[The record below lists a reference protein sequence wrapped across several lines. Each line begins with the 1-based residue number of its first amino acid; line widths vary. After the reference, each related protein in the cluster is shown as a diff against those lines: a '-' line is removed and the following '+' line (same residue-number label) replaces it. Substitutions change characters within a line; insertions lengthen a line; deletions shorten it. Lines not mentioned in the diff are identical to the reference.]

1 MHGVAAAQASW
12 PRRAGPWRPKPLS
25 LIALGVALLIVMPLA
40 YVVGNALLVSGDVW
54 VQLWQGRVPELL
66 FNTLRLAAGVAVV
79 TLVCGVA
86 LAWLV
91 VRYDFPG
98 RRVWT
103 WLLAAPLGIPPYIMA
118 YVYTEL
124 FAYWGPLRPLVQR
137 VLGPDAQLPALYDSF
152 PGAVLILS
160 LGTYPYV
167 YLLSRA
173 AFLRTNVAYEEA
185 ARLSGA
191 GRWRCWLR
199 VVLPMQRPAVAA
211 GLFLVCLY
219 VMADFGAVSILR
231 YSTFTRAVY
240 VQMTGRYDLMGAAAL
255 SLMLV
260 VLSLAFFAAERH
272 FRRRSRFYQ
281 TTAGYR
287 PGSRAALTR
296 WHAALACCAC
306 TAVFGLAFGVPVAY
320 LGVDA
325 ATHISEGAL
334 DGAFWGYARNS
345 FLGAAAAAT
354 VAVAC
359 AVPMAYVA
367 LRRPSRGHSL
377 LLHAAYA
384 GYVLPGPIVALGLIF
399 CTAHLMSPV
408 YGTVAVVV
416 LAYLVR
422 FFPQCLQAGEAALH
436 QITPALEEAGRSA
449 GVPLWRVLWRVT
461 LPLMRPGLV
470 TGWVLVF
477 VNAMKELPATL
488 LLRPVGFDTLAVR
501 IWIETSEEFYA
512 QAAPAALL
520 LILVTLPLLAFALSY
535 GSAQRSTA

>member
-1 MHGVAAAQASW
+1 MRGTAAPPIPW
-12 PRRAGPWRPKPLS
+12 FHEPWRPKPLS
-25 LIALGVALLIVMPLA
+25 VIAFAVALLIVMPLG
-40 YVVGNALLVSGDVW
+40 YVLGNAFLVTGEVW
-54 VQLWQGRVPELL
+54 LQLWRSRVPELL
-66 FNTLRLAAGVAVV
+66 YNTLRLTAGVAVV
-79 TLVCGVA
+79 TVVLGVG

-91 VRYDFPG
+91 VRYDFFG
-98 RRVWT
+98 RSVWT

-118 YVYTEL
+118 YGYTEL
-124 FAYWGPLRPLVQR
+124 FAYWGPLRPLIQR
-137 VLGPDAQLPALYDSF
+137 FLGPDVHLPALYNSL
-152 PGAVLILS
+152 PAAVVVLS
-160 LGTYPYV
+160 LATYPYV

-173 AFLRTNVAYEEA
+173 AFLRTNLAFEEA

-191 GRWRCWLR
+191 GRLRSWLR
-199 VVLPMQRPAVAA
+199 VVLPMQRPAIAA

-240 VQMTGRYDLMGAAAL
+240 VQMAGRYDLMGAAAL
-255 SLMLV
+255 SLILV
-260 VLSLAFFAAERH
+260 VLSFAFFAAERH

-287 PGSRAALTR
+287 PGGRATLLGWR
-296 WHAALACCAC
+296 SVLAFCCC
-306 TAVFGLAFGVPVAY
+306 VAVFTIGFGVPVLY
-320 LGVDA
+320 LA
-325 ATHISEGAL
+325 AEAWTSIGQGAL

-345 FLGAAAAAT
+345 VLGSAAAAT
-354 VAVAC
+354 VAVA
-359 AVPMAYVA
+359 AALPLAYVA
-367 LRRPSRGHSL
+367 LRRPGRLHSL
-377 LLHAAYA
+377 FLHASYA
-384 GYVLPGPIVALGLIF
+384 GYVLPGPIIALGLIF
-399 CTAHLMSPV
+399 CTAHLMAPV

-416 LAYLVR
+416 LAYVVR

-436 QITPALEEAGRSA
+436 QITPALEEAGRSN
-449 GVPLWRVLWRVT
+449 GVPLWRVLYRVT

-520 LILVTLPLLAFALSY
+520 LILITLPLLAFALGY
-535 GSAQRSTA
+535 GSTQRSTA

>member
-1 MHGVAAAQASW
+1 MHGVATAQVSW
-12 PRRAGPWRPKPLS
+12 PRHAGPWRPKPLS
-25 LIALGVALLIVMPLA
+25 LIALVVALLIVMPLA

-98 RRVWT
+98 RRAWT

-124 FAYWGPLRPLVQR
+124 FAYWGPLRPLVQG

-160 LGTYPYV
+160 LATYPYV

-191 GRWRCWLR
+191 GRWRVWLR

-255 SLMLV
+255 SLILV

-272 FRRRSRFYQ
+272 FRRRSRFFQ

-320 LGVDA
+320 LGVEA

-422 FFPQCLQAGEAALH
+422 FFPQCF
-436 QITPALEEAGRSA
+436 AGR
-449 GVPLWRVLWRVT
+449 GGGT
-461 LPLMRPGLV
+461 
-470 TGWVLVF
+470 
-477 VNAMKELPATL
+477 
-488 LLRPVGFDTLAVR
+488 
-501 IWIETSEEFYA
+501 
-512 QAAPAALL
+512 APDHPRA
-520 LILVTLPLLAFALSY
+520 
-535 GSAQRSTA
+535 

>member
-1 MHGVAAAQASW
+1 MRGIAAAPFPWLRQ
-12 PRRAGPWRPKPLS
+12 PWRLKPLS
-25 LIALGVALLIVMPLA
+25 LIASAVAMLVVMPLG
-40 YVVGNALLVSGDVW
+40 YVVGNAFLVTGQVW
-54 VQLWQGRVPELL
+54 VQLWQSRVPELL
-66 FNTLRLAAGVAVV
+66 YNTLRLAAGVTAV
-79 TLVCGVA
+79 TLVFGVG

-91 VRYDFPG
+91 VRYEFFG
-98 RRVWT
+98 RRMWA

-118 YVYTEL
+118 YGYTEL
-124 FAYWGPLRPLVQR
+124 FAYWGPLRPVVQR
-137 VLGPDAQLPALYDSF
+137 FLGPDAQLPALYNSF
-152 PGAVLILS
+152 PAAVLVLS
-160 LGTYPYV
+160 LATYPYV

-173 AFLRTNVAYEEA
+173 AFLRTNLAFEEA

-191 GRWRCWLR
+191 GRLRAWLR
-199 VVLPMQRPAVAA
+199 VVLPMQRPAIAA

-231 YSTFTRAVY
+231 YSTFTRAIY
-240 VQMTGRYDLMGAAAL
+240 VQMAGRYDLMGAAAL
-255 SLMLV
+255 SLILV
-260 VLSLAFFAAERH
+260 VLSFALFTAERH

-287 PGSRAALTR
+287 PGGRAELGR
-296 WHAALACCAC
+296 WRSVLAFCCC
-306 TAVFGLAFGVPVAY
+306 SVVFGFGFGVPVAH
-320 LGVDA
+320 LGTEA
-325 ATHISEGAL
+325 ASYIYQGAL
-334 DGAFWGYARNS
+334 DSAFWGYARNS

-354 VAVAC
+354 IAVAF
-359 AVPMAYVA
+359 ALPLAYVA
-367 LRRPSRGHSL
+367 LRRPGRGHDL
-377 LLHAAYA
+377 LLHASYA
-384 GYVLPGPIVALGLIF
+384 GYVLPGPIIALGLIF
-399 CTAHLMSPV
+399 CTAYLMAPV

-416 LAYLVR
+416 LAYVVR

-436 QITPALEEAGRSA
+436 QITPALEEAGRSN
-449 GVPLWRVLWRVT
+449 GVPLWRVLYRVT

-520 LILVTLPLLAFALSY
+520 LILVTLPLLAFVLAY
-535 GSAQRSTA
+535 GSTQRSTA

>member
-1 MHGVAAAQASW
+1 MRGVAAPPLPW
-12 PRRAGPWRPKPLS
+12 LRDPWRLKPLS
-25 LIALGVALLIVMPLA
+25 AIAFVVALLVVMPLG
-40 YVVGNALLVSGDVW
+40 YVLGNAFLVTGQVW
-54 VQLWQGRVPELL
+54 VQMWQSRVPELL
-66 FNTLRLAAGVAVV
+66 VNTLRLTAGVAVV
-79 TLVCGVA
+79 TLVWGVG

-91 VRYDFPG
+91 VRYDFFG
-98 RRVWT
+98 RSVWT

-118 YVYTEL
+118 YGYTEL
-124 FAYWGPLRPLVQR
+124 FAYWGPLRPVVQH
-137 VLGPDAQLPALYDSF
+137 VLGPDAHLPALYNSF
-152 PGAVLILS
+152 PAAVLVLS
-160 LGTYPYV
+160 LATYPYV

-173 AFLRTNVAYEEA
+173 AFLRTNLAFEEA

-191 GRWRCWLR
+191 GRWRSWLR
-199 VVLPMQRPAVAA
+199 VVLPMQRPAIAA

-240 VQMTGRYDLMGAAAL
+240 VQMAGRYDLMGAAAL

-260 VLSLAFFAAERH
+260 VLSFAFFLAERH

-287 PGSRAALTR
+287 PGGRAALR
-296 WHAALACCAC
+296 GWSSAAAFGCCFILF
-306 TAVFGLAFGVPVAY
+306 AVAFGVPVLH
-320 LGVDA
+320 LGTEA
-325 ATHISEGAL
+325 LSHISQGAL

-345 FLGAAAAAT
+345 VLGAAAAAT
-354 VAVAC
+354 VAVAF
-359 AVPMAYVA
+359 ALPLAYVA
-367 LRRPSRGHSL
+367 LRRPGRAHSL
-377 LLHAAYA
+377 MLHAAYA
-384 GYVLPGPIVALGLIF
+384 GYVLPGPIIALGLIF
-399 CTAHLMSPV
+399 CTAHLMAPL
-408 YGTVAVVV
+408 YGTVGVVV
-416 LAYLVR
+416 LAYVVR

-436 QITPALEEAGRSA
+436 QITPALEEAGRSN
-449 GVPLWRVLWRVT
+449 GVPLWRVWVRVT

-520 LILVTLPLLAFALSY
+520 LILVTLPLLAFALGY
-535 GSAQRSTA
+535 GGTPRRAA

>member
-1 MHGVAAAQASW
+1 MPAMAAAPTLRFRQ
-12 PRRAGPWRPKPLS
+12 PWRLQPLS
-25 LIALGVALLIVMPLA
+25 LIAFAVALLIVMPLG
-40 YVVGNALLVSGDVW
+40 YVLGNAFLVTGKVW
-54 VQLWQGRVPELL
+54 VQLWQSRVPDLL
-66 FNTLRLAAGVAVV
+66 YNTLRLTAGVAVV
-79 TLVCGVA
+79 TLVSGVG

-91 VRYDFPG
+91 VRYHFFG
-98 RRVWT
+98 RTVWT

-118 YVYTEL
+118 YGYTEL

-137 VLGPDAQLPALYDSF
+137 FLGPDVQLPALYNSF
-152 PGAVLILS
+152 PAAVLILS
-160 LGTYPYV
+160 LATYPYV

-173 AFLRTNVAYEEA
+173 AFLRTNLAFEEA

-191 GRWRCWLR
+191 GRWRTWLR
-199 VVLPMQRPAVAA
+199 VVLPMQRPAIAA

-240 VQMTGRYDLMGAAAL
+240 VQMAGRYDLMGAAAL

-260 VLSLAFFAAERH
+260 VLSLVMFMAERH
-272 FRRRSRFYQ
+272 FRHRSRFYQ

-287 PGSRAALTR
+287 PGGRMPLRGWRSV
-296 WHAALACCAC
+296 LAFCCC
-306 TAVFGLAFGVPVAY
+306 FAVFGIGFGVPVTH
-320 LGVDA
+320 LGMESVSY
-325 ATHISEGAL
+325 ISQGAL

-354 VAVAC
+354 LAVAF
-359 AVPMAYVA
+359 ALPLAYVA
-367 LRRPSRGHSL
+367 LRRPSRGHAL

-399 CTAHLMSPV
+399 CTAHLMTPI

-416 LAYLVR
+416 LAYVVR

-449 GVPLWRVLWRVT
+449 GVPLWRVLYRVT

-520 LILVTLPLLAFALSY
+520 LILVTLPLLAFVLTY
-535 GSAQRSTA
+535 GGVRRSTA